1 MSDMFTTAAAPAPT
15 SAGGMAPDAA
25 KAAIQAFEVSSAWRD
40 VLSGKDDVAKAHLM
54 QQRAALYA
62 AAYPEPATTDRTHR
76 GPGWSVDADVAAAME
91 AAGPPDEVWRGAADA
106 AWAPA
111 TETEIRDRLNTADLA
126 GSAEDREAFMDLA
139 SRALTFAD
147 APAKDAA
154 WLALAAQEVAKE
166 PGKFTREYAESELR
180 ADFGHDY
187 DRGIAAARQALA
199 RIEKQ
204 VPGITAHLDETG
216 LGNHP
221 HVVSLLWNAARR
233 FGYIR

>member
-1 MSDMFTTAAAPAPT
+1 MSDLLSATAAPAPT
-15 SAGGMAPDAA
+15 AAGGMTPDAA
-25 KAAIQAFEVSSAWRD
+25 KAAIQAFEVSPGWRD
-40 VLSGKDDVAKAHLM
+40 VLTGKDTVAKEHM
-54 QQRAALYA
+54 MTQRAALYA

-76 GPGWSVDADVAAAME
+76 GPGWTVDAEVAAAME
-91 AAGPPDEVWRGAADA
+91 AAGAPDEAWRGAADA
-106 AWAPA
+106 GWAPA
-111 TETEIRDRLNTADLA
+111 SETEIRDRLNMVALP
-126 GSAEDREAFMDLA
+126 GPAEDREAFMDLA
-139 SRALTFAD
+139 SRALTFSD

-166 PGKFTREYAESELR
+166 PGKCTREYAERELR
-180 ADFGHDY
+180 ADFGRDY

-221 HVVSLLWNAARR
+221 HVVSLLWNAAKR
-233 FGYIR
+233 FGYAR